1 MRGNKN
7 YEFARWNSLLDFL
20 LERRFSRS
28 KLLIRYKLSL
38 KRVQFRL
45 KINAAWIE
53 DVNADYHTLHHWIHG
68 MLDLN
73 MCFCCCLGCVQAYWV
88 THVILLFCT
97 LFCGLAAMR
106 DNSWWNCRNS
116 NCSIRNCENTCTG
129 WSRWPYYCTSCESS
143 GPCRRGWKCYEGGC
157 SHRHRTPGS
166 WERSSGRKHL
176 QSPNTLHCRVLLIL

>member
-1 MRGNKN
+1 MD
-7 YEFARWNSLLDFL
+7 W
-20 LERRFSRS
+20 
-28 KLLIRYKLSL
+28 
-38 KRVQFRL
+38 
-45 KINAAWIE
+45 E
-53 DVNADYHTLHHWIHG
+53 DANADYHTLHHWIHG

-73 MCFCCCLGCVQAYWV
+73 MCFCCCLDCVNAYWV

-106 DNSWWNCRNS
+106 DNSWWNCWNS
-116 NCSIRNCENTCTG
+116 NCSIWNCENTCTG

-157 SHRHRTPGS
+157 SHWHCTPGS

-176 QSPNTLHCRVLLIL
+176 QSPNTLHCRALLSL